1 MQETTLILYIIKLA
15 LGGIVAFLAILLWSR
30 TRDGAWMSLVAGA
43 IISYA
48 GLVYQLLG
56 DLGISFKN
64 DIHIHGLTLTQ
75 LIFTVVPSIF
85 YIIAFILMLIRTRN
99 K

>member
-1 MQETTLILYIIKLA
+1 MEQSQLILYIIKLG

-30 TRDGAWMSLVAGA
+30 TRDGAWMSLVAGS

-48 GLVYQLLG
+48 GIVYQLLG
-56 DLGISFKN
+56 DLGIFFKK
-64 DIHIHGLTLTQ
+64 DLFIHGVSLTQ
-75 LIFTVVPSIF
+75 LIFAVVPPIF
-85 YIIAFILMLIRTRN
+85 YIIAFSLMIHRSRS